1 MTNFSYYF
9 EMAKRV
15 RPTKA
20 APKVWNY
27 VKFKLC
33 KRQTHM
39 YTRRYT
45 PQIGSLLVTMRCNIN
60 CGYCNIAKT
69 LSEVKGKWRD
79 YEATLE
85 KVQMIMENPLFANCI
100 LMDLLG
106 GEPLLV
112 DELDHI
118 VAYLSRRGHLIN
130 TSTNGLLLSERIADL
145 KRAGIS
151 RINVSLYEANRA
163 VLERDLYN
171 INRIFPVH
179 ASYVLLRSQVEHKTE
194 EIIETTR
201 FAMDA
206 GCQSMRFW
214 MYRPMG
220 TAPDTGEII
229 TDANPCFLEL
239 RRRIESEFP
248 GFCLWPSPVRV
259 GKVEKMCPQLWQRI
273 GCDAL
278 GNVGICCGVEN
289 MLQGLSSNLFEGTP
303 DDVFNH
309 QTLVAMREKLLDTAS
324 EPPEIC
330 KTCNLLGDPGW

>member
-1 MTNFSYYF
+1 MTTFSYYL

-15 RPTKA
+15 RPLKA

-27 VKFKLC
+27 IKFKQC
-33 KRQTHM
+33 KRQTCM
-39 YTRRYT
+39 CVRRYT
-45 PQIGSLLVTMRCNIN
+45 PQIGSLLVTMRCNLN
-60 CGYCNIAKT
+60 CGYCNIARM
-69 LSEVKGKWRD
+69 LSEAKGQWRD

-85 KVQMIMENPLFANCI
+85 KVQRIFENPLFADCI
-100 LMDLLG
+100 LVDLLG

-112 DELDHI
+112 DDFDRI

-130 TSTNGLLLSERIADL
+130 TSTNGILLSKRIADL

-151 RINVSLYEANRA
+151 RINVSIYEANRA
-163 VLERDLYN
+163 VLERDLHG

-179 ASYVLLRSQVEHKTE
+179 VSYVLLRSQVEQKPE
-194 EIIETTR
+194 AIIETTR
-201 FAMDA
+201 FARDA

-220 TAPDTGEII
+220 TAPNIGEII
-229 TDANPCFLEL
+229 TDANPYFMEL
-239 RRRIESEFP
+239 KRRMESALP
-248 GFCLWPSPVRV
+248 GFCLWPAPVRV
-259 GKVEKMCPQLWQRI
+259 GKVEKLCPQLWQRI

-278 GNVGICCGVEN
+278 GNVGICCGVED
-289 MLQGLSSNLFEGTP
+289 MLQGLNSNLFEGSP

-309 QTLVAMREKLLDTAS
+309 PTLVDMREKLLDIAS

-330 KTCNLLGDPGW
+330 KTCNLLGEPGW